1 MCEVSYE
8 SEGKYELSATDESEA
23 EPGGAAHGFR
33 IVEIPVWMSIETKQ
47 CCLTRQDVLP
57 INAGILQVGWKFFH
71 KEVAEE
77 PSYNRGG

>member
-33 IVEIPVWMSIETKQ
+33 IVEIPVWMTIETKQ
-47 CCLTRQDVLP
+47 CCLTRQDV
-57 INAGILQVGWKFFH
+57 
-71 KEVAEE
+71 
-77 PSYNRGG
+77 YR